1 MSTMK
6 TMKELREDKGLTQ
19 VELARMCKVQQATI
33 SDIERGV
40 VKNPSVETAQRI
52 SKALGVNTEY
62 LFPVKDANVA

>member
-1 MSTMK
+1 MK
-6 TMKELREDKGLTQ
+6 TMKELREQKGYTQ

-62 LFPVKDANVA
+62 LFPIKDANVA